1 MSLSLQPALTGTFR
15 NWEKERVNY
24 CTTKTIENSHNFEA
38 YHSHNS
44 KIMPLNTATEE
55 VNWPLTHFV
64 YVGETGSFSETARA
78 CWGSFKGN
86 EAAIASVTG
95 GFVAH
100 FSLYQ
105 IEPEMIY
112 RAGAS
117 IANPPSEPLP
127 EGVSYM
133 AFSGGKY
140 VQFTMTGCYS
150 QLPVVVGEVFNKV
163 KTDGVSV
170 RADWYIEH
178 YANNPASTPV
188 DELITHI
195 LIPVH

>member
-1 MSLSLQPALTGTFR
+1 MIA
-15 NWEKERVNY
+15 
-24 CTTKTIENSHNFEA
+24 NSHKFKVFS
-38 YHSHNS
+38 SHNTTT
-44 KIMPLNTATEE
+44 MPLNHTTEE

-64 YVGETGSFSETARA
+64 YVGETGPFSETARA
-78 CWGSFKGN
+78 CWGSFKEN

-95 GFVAH
+95 GFVSH

-105 IEPEMIY
+105 IDPQMIY

-117 IANPPSEPLP
+117 IASPPSEPLP

-140 VQFTMTGCYS
+140 LQFTLTGCYS
-150 QLPVVVGEVFNKV
+150 QLPVVVGEVFERV

-178 YANNPASTPV
+178 YANNPATTPV

-195 LIPVH
+195 LIPVN